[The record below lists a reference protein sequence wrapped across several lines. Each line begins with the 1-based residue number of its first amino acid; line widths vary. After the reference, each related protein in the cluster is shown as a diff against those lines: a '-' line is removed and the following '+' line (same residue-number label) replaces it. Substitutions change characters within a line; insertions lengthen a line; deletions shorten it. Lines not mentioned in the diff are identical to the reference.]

1 MELIQILTSNLGVQ
15 ENQATG
21 GAGLLFQLAKE
32 KLGDEAFAQIAEH
45 VPGIG
50 NMIEAAP
57 ASGGLA
63 SAIGGLASMMGAPQE
78 LGNIAAAI
86 SGFSEL
92 GLNADM
98 VSQFIPIIL
107 SFVQDKGGDQVSGL
121 LAQVLENQ

>member
-1 MELIQILTSNLGVQ
+1 MELIQILTSNLGVE

-32 KLGDEAFAQIAEH
+32 KLGDEVFAQVAEH

-63 SAIGGLASMMGAPQE
+63 SAIGGLASMMGAPEE
-78 LGNIAAAI
+78 LGSIASAI
-86 SGFSEL
+86 AGFSQL
-92 GLNADM
+92 GLNSDM

-107 SFVQDKGGDQVSGL
+107 SFVQEKGGDQVSGL
-121 LAQVLENQ
+121 LAQVLDAQ

>member
-1 MELIQILTSNLGVQ
+1 MELIQILTSNLGVE

-32 KLGDEAFAQIAEH
+32 KLGDEAFSQVAEH
-45 VPGIG
+45 IPGIG
-50 NMIEAAP
+50 NMIEAAL

-78 LGNIAAAI
+78 LGTLAGAI
-86 SGFSEL
+86 GGFSQL

-107 SFVQDKGGDQVSGL
+107 SFVQERGGEQVSGL
-121 LAQVLENQ
+121 LAQVLEGQ